1 MKAVG
6 AKKREVIQLFI
17 VESLIL
23 GINGAILGVILG
35 LGVGYLALTIPG
47 WPMVVPYDWMGIA
60 VAVGI
65 LVGVLA
71 GIYPAWR
78 GARVDPIEALRR
90 E

>member
-1 MKAVG
+1 V
-6 AKKREVIQLFI
+6 VQLFL

-23 GINGAILGVILG
+23 GIIGAFFGVLLG
-35 LGVGYLALTIPG
+35 LGVGYLALTVPG
-47 WPMVVPYDWMGIA
+47 WPMVVPYGWIGIA
-60 VAVGI
+60 VVVGV

-71 GIYPAWR
+71 GLYPAWR